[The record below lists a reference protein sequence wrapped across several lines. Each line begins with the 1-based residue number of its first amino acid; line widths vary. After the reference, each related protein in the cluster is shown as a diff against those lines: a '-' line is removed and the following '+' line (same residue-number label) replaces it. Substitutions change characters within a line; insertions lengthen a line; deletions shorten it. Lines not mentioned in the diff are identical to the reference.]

1 MIILNSFNKI
11 DILYRNYV
19 KQFSNAYIKGSHL
32 YVGSSLKFANNF
44 QQSIFVQNIIK
55 TYKNI
60 FIDLY
65 MNNNKIYEEVNNENL
80 CVICLEELEED
91 IMDVCH
97 KCNVKCHIKCV
108 YDWYKKNN
116 GEICPICLQTEEYYL
131 NILQNNNDDSDSDSN
146 LNNLDDI
153 ENIENNRVENN
164 REENN
169 REENNRVENNLE
181 NYVIV
186 YEPTR
191 RLKTCLTI
199 CCFMGLLC
207 IILLINSNS

>member
-19 KQFSNAYIKGSHL
+19 KQFSKTYIKGSHL
-32 YVGSSLKFANNF
+32 YVGSSLKFADNF
-44 QQSIFVQNIIK
+44 RKSIFVQNIIK
-55 TYKNI
+55 TYKSI

-80 CVICLEELEED
+80 CVICLEDLEEN

-97 KCNVKCHIKCV
+97 KCNVKCHIKCL
-108 YDWYKKNN
+108 YDWYKQNN
-116 GEICPICLQTEEYYL
+116 EEICPICLQTEDYYL
-131 NILQNNNDDSDSDSN
+131 NILQNNNDDNDDNDDSDSN

-153 ENIENNRVENN
+153 ENNRVENNRVENN
-164 REENN
+164 RLD
-169 REENNRVENNLE
+169 NLE

-186 YEPTR
+186 YEPNT

-207 IILLINSNS
+207 IVLLINANSSK